1 MVSNTPAKAETT
13 SVKRTTPMWEG
24 LFGFP
29 LFHGLSRELDAIF
42 DRMKME
48 KPFFEPTEMMW
59 NPEMEVETK
68 GNEFRVTLDVPGL
81 KKEEITVEVGDEH
94 LILRG
99 ERKHETEEKKEGY
112 FKTERTYGSFY
123 RALPLPEGV
132 KPEEAKAKLTDGVL
146 TITMPM
152 AMAAVSTTRKLEIG
166 EGTPIKKEA
175 KAA

>member
-1 MVSNTPAKAETT
+1 MVSKTPVKAETA
-13 SVKRTTPMWEG
+13 SVKRTTPTWEG

-42 DRMKME
+42 DRMKMD
-48 KPFFEPTEMMW
+48 KPFFESTEMMW

-81 KKEEITVEVGDEH
+81 KKDEITVEVGDEH

-99 ERKHETEEKKEGY
+99 ERKHEAEEKKEGY

-123 RALPLPEGV
+123 RAVPLPEGV
-132 KPEEAKAKLTDGVL
+132 KPEEANAKLTDGVL

-152 AMAAVSTTRKLEIG
+152 TMVAANPVRKLEIG
-166 EGTPIKKEA
+166 GGTPTKVS

>member
-1 MVSNTPAKAETT
+1 MVVNTPVKAETT

-24 LFGFP
+24 PFGFP
-29 LFHGLSRELDAIF
+29 LFRGLGRELDAIF
-42 DRMKME
+42 ETFKME
-48 KPFFEPTEMMW
+48 KPFFEPTERLW

-68 GNEFRVTLDVPGL
+68 ANEFRVTLDVPGL
-81 KKEEITVEVGDEH
+81 KKEEVTVEVGDNH

-99 ERKHETEEKKEGY
+99 ERKHEVEEKKEGY

-123 RALPLPEGV
+123 RAVPLPEGV
-132 KPEEAKAKLTDGVL
+132 KPEEAKAAMTEGVL

-152 AMAAVSTTRKLEIG
+152 TMVTNANRKIEIG
-166 EGTPIKKEA
+166 EGTPKKEA

>member
-1 MVSNTPAKAETT
+1 MVSNTPVKAETT
-13 SVKRTTPMWEG
+13 PVKRTIPTWESA
-24 LFGFP
+24 FGFP
-29 LFHGLSRELDAIF
+29 IFRGLSREFDAIF
-42 DRMKME
+42 DRFKME
-48 KPFFEPTEMMW
+48 KPFFESTEMW

-68 GNEFRVTLDVPGL
+68 GNEFKVMLDVPGL
-81 KKEEITVEVGDEH
+81 KKEEVTVEVGEGH

-123 RALPLPEGV
+123 RAVPLPEGV
-132 KPEEAKAKLTDGVL
+132 KPEEAKAAMTDGVL

-152 AMAAVSTTRKLEIG
+152 AMVTSTNRKIEIG
-166 EGTPIKKEA
+166 GGAPTKEV

>member
-1 MVSNTPAKAETT
+1 MVSNTPVKAETT

-42 DRMKME
+42 DRMKAE
-48 KPFFEPTEMMW
+48 RPFFEPTETMW

-94 LILRG
+94 LIVRG
-99 ERKHETEEKKEGY
+99 ERKHEVEEKKEGY

-123 RALPLPEGV
+123 RALPLPDGA

-152 AMAAVSTTRKLEIG
+152 PMAAASPTRKLEIG
-166 EGTPIKKEA
+166 EVTPTTEK